1 MGRTRDIAAI
11 LGATEA
17 SNSSNVALLNTNSSV
32 GLDSAQVSAIGVP
45 TYDSIGALPLTG
57 LSAGDQAFVSSN
69 SRLYFSNGSGW
80 YSQSIVNA
88 DPRWAD
94 SIGSGVGEPAGTL
107 TISDSA
113 TPLIVKAVGADSD
126 GLPLTNS
133 ITLADSA
140 QYVFDMTQ
148 DSSVFTF
155 TPKTKAQAIAAS
167 VAGNIDSNGASID
180 VTFKVT
186 DGISILSKPSI
197 VKYDWILLGMEFTI
211 SRSVF
216 VRTGEA
222 QSAMSSQWSSIRTA
236 AGTSTYDNFLTGSGA
251 QPFALF
257 DGYYTMEFA
266 TNTNLTVEMA
276 GGSGGVANNTV
287 SGNRGWGRRLVYG
300 WTIPSGTKLLFGIG
314 SQGQDKFGGGSC
326 GSAAGMSFIAKYNA
340 GHANSSINSYT
351 PMAIAAGGSAL
362 SNYTSVTSVYAQAPA
377 IADTGAIT
385 TRTQAAGVPSRAA
398 VNSAS
403 GRFSQGSGGSGW
415 NTEPT
420 NQSGSHSNLPGIIT
434 NGLYGQDT
442 GYLDGGFGGGGGM
455 HDTGNNY
462 APGGGGYWGGFEVGS
477 TAASGAHNQYG
488 YYDGI
493 GATSGGSAVEGASP
507 RFGPYSMVDAAGFTT
522 LQSVVESTS
531 ESFTSG
537 NSYGGKMKFTFAQA

>member
-1 MGRTRDIAAI
+1 MSSINRKMANLITSTGDVASSALDNAA
-11 LGATEA
+11 
-17 SNSSNVALLNTNSSV
+17 SMQVFSSV
-32 GLDSAQVSAIGVP
+32 DSLPVS
-45 TYDSIGALPLTG
+45 G

-94 SIGSGVGEPAGTL
+94 SVGSGVGEPAGTL

-113 TPLIVKAVGADSD
+113 TPLIVKAIGADSD

-186 DGISILSKPSI
+186 DGISILSKPAI
-197 VKYDWILLGMEFTI
+197 VKYDWILQNLEFTI
-211 SRSVF
+211 ARSSF
-216 VRTGEA
+216 SRTGEA
-222 QSAMSSQWSSIRTA
+222 QSAMSSQWNTIRNT
-236 AGTSTYDNFLTGSGA
+236 AGTSTYDTFLTGSGA

-266 TNTNLTVEMA
+266 QNTNMTVEMA
-276 GGSGGVANNTV
+276 GGSGGLAVNTV

-300 WTIPSGTKLLFGIG
+300 WLIPSGTKLLFGVG
-314 SQGQDKFGGGSC
+314 SSGQTNTGSSAT
-326 GSAAGMSFIAKYNA
+326 GSAAGMSFIAKYNT
-340 GHANSSINSYT
+340 GHANSSIDSYT

-362 SNYTSVTSVYAQAPA
+362 SNYNSVTSVYGQAPA

-385 TRTQAAGVPSRAA
+385 TRTVASGTPSRAA
-398 VNSAS
+398 QNAAS
-403 GRFSQGSGGSGW
+403 GRSNTAGGGSGW
-415 NTEPT
+415 NT
-420 NQSGSHSNLPGIIT
+420 QSNSTITSGGFAGIIT
-434 NGLYGQDT
+434 NGMHGHNT
-442 GYLDGGFGGGGGM
+442 GLLDGGFGGGGGKK
-455 HDTGNNY
+455 DSTNNY
-462 APGGGGYWGGFEVGS
+462 APGGGGYWGGYEVGS
-477 TAASGAHNQYG
+477 VGASGGHGAYG
-488 YYDGI
+488 YYDDYN
-493 GATSGGSAVEGASP
+493 SGGAAVEGASA
-507 RFGPYSMVDAAGFTT
+507 RYGPYSMVDAAGFTT
-522 LQSVVESTS
+522 LQTVVESTS

-537 NSYGGKMKFTFAQA
+537 NNYGGKMKFTLSQA